1 MHPLRQLRESGA
13 ATAEQYLTLLADNV
27 AFYSPIFAFAIEGKD
42 AVAAVFATSTS
53 VRHGRY
59 IAEHKLD
66 EHTTFLH
73 WKGLIDGHEIE
84 SLEIIVDDQQGL
96 IVDRTVAFRPLPAIE
111 LFRNAMF
118 PLLKNV
124 VPSNIWEYPKGT

>member
-1 MHPLRQLRESGA
+1 MHPIRQLREAGA
-13 ATAEQYLTLLADNV
+13 ATAVQYLKLLADNV
-27 AFYSPIFAFAIEGKD
+27 AFHSPIFAFAIEGKD
-42 AVAAVFATSTS
+42 AVAAIFATSSS
-53 VRHGRY
+53 VRHGWY

-66 EHTTFLH
+66 ERTTFLR

-96 IVDRTVAFRPLPAIE
+96 VVDSTVAFRPLPAIE
-111 LFRNAMF
+111 IFRNAMF

-124 VPSNIWEYPKGT
+124 VPSNAWEYPKGA